1 MRSICL
7 PACNED
13 VEVERKLLKFQ
24 MHSEDMTVMNRAMM
38 RELASEIPPL
48 SYTTPLGNMSEGQNN
63 IMGLFIRHRPAK
75 GASAYLGGGWG
86 RGVGSHRLAGL
97 LLGPWHASINRTEER
112 YIGSTSKGLDVSGA
126 GWFGRANRTAAATSQ
141 TTAWAGLQPITV
153 ALAAATSSAVGIPV
167 PAHTRAQYC
176 QILLMRGLWPSM
188 GCDSYAFRLVS

>member
-1 MRSICL
+1 MGHIWGFNVS
-7 PACNED
+7 
-13 VEVERKLLKFQ
+13 
-24 MHSEDMTVMNRAMM
+24 MNRAMM

-48 SYTTPLGNMSEGQNN
+48 SYTTPLGPCQRAKITSW
-63 IMGLFIRHRPAK
+63 GLFIRHRPAK

-141 TTAWAGLQPITV
+141 TTAWAGLQPNTV
-153 ALAAATSSAVGIPV
+153 ALAAATCSAVGIPV
-167 PAHTRAQYC
+167 PVHTGVLHC
-176 QILLMRGLWPSM
+176 QILLMRGLRPSM